1 MFIMVTWR
9 IINYLLSGHVVFK
22 DISFKINNFT
32 NTIYIREK
40 TRELMIKVSFKYF
53 KIYIM

>member
-32 NTIYIREK
+32 NAIYIREK
-40 TRELMIKVSFKYF
+40 TRELMIKFSFKYF